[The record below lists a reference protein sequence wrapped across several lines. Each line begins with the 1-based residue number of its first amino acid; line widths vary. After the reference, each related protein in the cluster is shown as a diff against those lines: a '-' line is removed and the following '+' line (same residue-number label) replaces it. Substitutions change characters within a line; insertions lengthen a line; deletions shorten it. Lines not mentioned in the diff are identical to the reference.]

1 MVKNQMYKRNIDCPL
16 CEKSWQK
23 KKNIFQGNLINLNR
37 SSNCS
42 SQWKSNSYIFVR
54 GSKVYEII
62 MEYYIK
68 YLEYIYTWILDK
80 TSKSLARSICRPGDK
95 RANEM
100 LI

>member
-1 MVKNQMYKRNIDCPL
+1 
-16 CEKSWQK
+16 
-23 KKNIFQGNLINLNR
+23 
-37 SSNCS
+37 
-42 SQWKSNSYIFVR
+42 
-54 GSKVYEII
+54 
-62 MEYYIK
+62 MEYYVK